1 MSDPYTNYFHGWFNN
16 FNPIYHSSSSSTPPP
31 HPFSSYYNNNYILSS
46 STNFQYLQPPPSPPL
61 KEPLPLLSL
70 SPIHQH
76 QENYS
81 STMEVDHNNT
91 NYSKV
96 NKDQESFGDED
107 NQDDESVSVALQLG
121 LPNLSPHDVIS
132 RINSS
137 TNKEEVQEEHEQEEV
152 TLANIGYSSSLHK
165 GQYWIPTPA
174 QILIGPTQ
182 FSCPLCF
189 KTFNR
194 YNNMQVCYL
203 LANCVTL
210 FII

>member
-31 HPFSSYYNNNYILSS
+31 YPFSSSYNNNNNNYIIPS

-76 QENYS
+76 QGNYYS
-81 STMEVDHNNT
+81 STMEVDHNN
-91 NYSKV
+91 SKE
-96 NKDQESFGDED
+96 NKDQESFISNNFGD
-107 NQDDESVSVALQLG
+107 QESVSVALQLG
-121 LPNLSPHDVIS
+121 LPNPSSHDDVIS

-137 TNKEEVQEEHEQEEV
+137 TNKEEVQEEEEEV
-152 TLANIGYSSSLHK
+152 TLANIGYSSTLHK

-203 LANCVTL
+203 LPTN
-210 FII
+210 